1 MNETI
6 LLGRGRRML
15 EIPRE
20 MWEQH
25 LAEAPQHSQA
35 RLGFMSEAHHRVRYF
50 VVGELPRQG
59 GAIGPEAIARA
70 LQLPRGRVETL
81 LDELER
87 KLFFL
92 VRNAQGAVAW
102 AYPVTVEP
110 TPHRLS
116 FSTGEQVYAA

>member
-1 MNETI
+1 MSETI
-6 LLGRGRRML
+6 LLGRGRQML

-35 RLGFMSEAHHRVRYF
+35 RLSFMSEAHHRVRYF
-50 VVGELPRQG
+50 AVRELPRHG
-59 GAIGPEAIARA
+59 KPIAPEAIAQA
-70 LQLPRGRVETL
+70 LQLPRGQVEAL

-87 KLFFL
+87 GLFFL
-92 VRNAQGAVAW
+92 VRNPQGAVAW

-116 FSTGEQVYAA
+116 FSTGERAYAA